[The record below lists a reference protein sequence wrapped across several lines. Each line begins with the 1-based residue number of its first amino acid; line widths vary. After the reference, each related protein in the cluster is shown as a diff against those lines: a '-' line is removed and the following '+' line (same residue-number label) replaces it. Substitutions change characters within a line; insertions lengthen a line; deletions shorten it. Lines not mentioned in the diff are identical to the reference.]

1 MLYQLF
7 KSTKG
12 KLTHVCQTSHFDK
25 NKKRM
30 ISLKCED
37 SIKLKYNTVNYY
49 DDCH

>member
-25 NKKRM
+25 NKRM
-30 ISLKCED
+30 ISLKCDD
-37 SIKLKYNTVNYY
+37 SIKLKYNTVNYD